1 MAQILA
7 YPLARR
13 RGLIR
18 RQGARLASLPSR
30 EAEKHL
36 AYLLKQQGDALR
48 RRGLGAEEAER
59 QVATLEAAVRV
70 EVARH
75 LVTCGGA
82 A

>member
-18 RQGARLASLPSR
+18 KQGARLAGMPKQ

-36 AYLLKQQGDALR
+36 AYLLRLQGETLAKK
-48 RRGLGAEEAER
+48 GIEAAEVER
-59 QVATLEAAVRV
+59 QVSTLETAIRC
-70 EVARH
+70 EIARH

>member
-1 MAQILA
+1 MALILA

-18 RQGARLASLPSR
+18 KQGARLAGLPCR

-36 AYLLKQQGDALR
+36 AHLLKQQGDALR
-48 RRGLGAEEAER
+48 RRGLDPAETEQ
-59 QVATLEAAVRV
+59 QVAALEAAVRGEIV
-70 EVARH
+70 RNRVSY
-75 LVTCGGA
+75 GGA